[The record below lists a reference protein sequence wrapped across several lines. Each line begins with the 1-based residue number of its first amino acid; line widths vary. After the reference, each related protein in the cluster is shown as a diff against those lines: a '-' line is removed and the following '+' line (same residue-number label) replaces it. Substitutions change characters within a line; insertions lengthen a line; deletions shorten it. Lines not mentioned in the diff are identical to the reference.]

1 MKCLAHLIPI
11 FLGSIITRRKN
22 CLNLYLK
29 GDTQLRCNFN
39 ECCSTTS
46 SPQSFP
52 LRSSQLCTGTG
63 GKSRIK
69 GAIDGL
75 VQVWHPLLFCME
87 EEDGKGNYLVSIPL
101 QWKVLC
107 WFELI
112 LNTRQFVF
120 YSYNFQSF
128 VSSIPGTISKRRK
141 CNKTLIFWHS
151 TIQISNIGKVKN
163 CKPQWVSLWEAF
175 LVWNYHFFDAC
186 FTHSS
191 RSDKKLVWR
200 QIREWCT
207 AH

>member
-46 SPQSFP
+46 SLQSFP

-63 GKSRIK
+63 GKSWIK

-101 QWKVLC
+101 QWFVLC
-107 WFELI
+107 WFELV
-112 LNTRQFVF
+112 LSTRLFFTHTIFNHLHPPSLGQFHSAKNAIKLW
-120 YSYNFQSF
+120 YSGIQLRN
-128 VSSIPGTISKRRK
+128 
-141 CNKTLIFWHS
+141 L
-151 TIQISNIGKVKN
+151 QISNKG
-163 CKPQWVSLWEAF
+163 
-175 LVWNYHFFDAC
+175 
-186 FTHSS
+186 
-191 RSDKKLVWR
+191 R
-200 QIREWCT
+200 
-207 AH
+207 